1 MSSRATKSVPGR
13 IDRTESTDPGSGT
26 GTGTAASERPDA
38 DGTGSQ
44 GTPEA
49 AHTEPDGG
57 RPGAGAKPE
66 GGRAAAVGRPEG
78 GGAGVGPVRKA
89 DPAAVATRVRDA
101 VLLVPGVAGLTAG
114 SGIEA
119 ATQFPGG
126 KIVGVRLGDPVE
138 VHVEVGPVPIVP
150 VAEQIQAAVRGV
162 LESFG
167 REASVEVIVEDIDL
181 PTPVDTAAGD

>member
-1 MSSRATKSVPGR
+1 M
-13 IDRTESTDPGSGT
+13 
-26 GTGTAASERPDA
+26 
-38 DGTGSQ
+38 
-44 GTPEA
+44 
-49 AHTEPDGG
+49 
-57 RPGAGAKPE
+57 
-66 GGRAAAVGRPEG
+66 
-78 GGAGVGPVRKA
+78 
-89 DPAAVATRVRDA
+89 ATRIRDA
-101 VLLVPGVAGLTAG
+101 VLLVPGVTGLTAG

-167 REASVEVIVEDIDL
+167 REASVEVIVEDIAL